1 MTDDQEFEGPASP
14 PEAGRSVG
22 ASGEAVSQPVATP
35 IEGPVKTKRSAGRN
49 LPAAIASGAV
59 LLSWILGTLLW
70 WHWGFVIF
78 LMVAAVAG
86 SYEIVRAFGRAKMN
100 AVFAPIAVGTPL
112 MLGLSYWV
120 AGDGQFPGADQ
131 LPGVGQLQGVAV
143 ILGGLALMIVACLVG
158 RLRGPVRGF
167 MGDAAA
173 SVFTIGYLPL
183 LLATLTLLLAQPDGN
198 LRVIFYFVL
207 VPCSD
212 TAAYAVGSL
221 LGKHKLA
228 PHISRGKTWEGF
240 VGAVVITAVVGGIVG
255 PFMIGAQWWAGAII
269 GALLS
274 VAATV
279 GDLVESMIKR
289 DAGIKDMGTLVPGH
303 GGAMDRLDSL
313 LVAAPFAWASMMLLV

>member
-1 MTDDQEFEGPASP
+1 MTDAQESEGSAPP
-14 PEAGRSVG
+14 PEVPLPAA
-22 ASGEAVSQPVATP
+22 ASGETLPESAVSP

-49 LPAAIASGAV
+49 LPVAIASAVV

-70 WHWGFVIF
+70 WQWGFVIF
-78 LMVAAVAG
+78 LMAAAVAG
-86 SYEIVRAFGRAKMN
+86 SYEIVRALGRARMN
-100 AVFAPIAVGTPL
+100 AVYAPIAVGTPL

-120 AGDGQFPGADQ
+120 GQEI
-131 LPGVGQLQGVAV
+131 GQLQGVAV

-183 LLATLTLLLAQPDGN
+183 LLSTLTLLLAQPAGN
-198 LRVIFYFVL
+198 LRVIYYFLL

-228 PHISRGKTWEGF
+228 PHISPGKTWEGF
-240 VGAVVITAVVGGIVG
+240 IGAVVITAIVGGFLG
-255 PFMIGAQWWAGAII
+255 PLMIGAQWWAGAIV
-269 GALLS
+269 GGLLS

-289 DAGIKDMGTLVPGH
+289 DAGMKDMSKLVPGH

-313 LVAAPFAWASMMLLV
+313 LVAAPFAWASMLLLV

>member
-1 MTDDQEFEGPASP
+1 MTDAQEFEGPAST

-49 LPAAIASGAV
+49 LPAAIASGVV

-70 WHWGFVIF
+70 WQWGFVIF

-112 MLGLSYWV
+112 MLGLSYWS
-120 AGDGQFPGADQ
+120 AQGDGQFADQ
-131 LPGVGQLQGVAV
+131 LPGAGQLQGVAV

-240 VGAVVITAVVGGIVG
+240 AGAVVITAIVGGIVG
-255 PFMIGAQWWAGAII
+255 PFMIGAQRWAGAII

-313 LVAAPFAWASMMLLV
+313 LVAAPFAWASMLLLV